1 LFPNKTSKEDPA
13 LTEKI
18 GAEWGPLAALAGEW
32 EGDQGVDVAF
42 GNVEGSLITTP
53 FRERITLKPFGPVD
67 NGTQHLY
74 GLDYRMAA
82 WRTGEENPFHTE
94 VGYWLWDAELG
105 HVMRSFMVPRGQTL
119 IAGGTVAADA
129 TSFTLRAELGS
140 TTYGILSNPYLA
152 RAANVTLYEVSI
164 TANPDGTWSYD
175 ETTTIT
181 HGRVADGPVAHTDRN
196 TLRPVADA

>member
-1 LFPNKTSKEDPA
+1 M
-13 LTEKI
+13 TEKV
-18 GAEWGPLAALAGEW
+18 GPEWGPLAALAGEW
-32 EGDQGVDVAF
+32 EGEQGVDVAF
-42 GNVEGSLITTP
+42 GNVEGSMVTTP
-53 FRERITLKPFGPVD
+53 YRERVTLKPFGPVD

-105 HVMRSFMVPRGQTL
+105 HVLRSFMVPRGQTL
-119 IAGGTVAADA
+119 IAGGAAAPDA

-140 TTYGILSNPYLA
+140 VTYGILSNPYLD
-152 RAANVTLYEVSI
+152 RAAKTTLYEVAI

-175 ETTTIT
+175 STTTIT
-181 HGRVADGPVAHTDRN
+181 HVRVPGAPVAHTDRN
-196 TLRPVADA
+196 TLRPVPDA